1 MDFKA
6 IIGDAEKLDQ
16 QGGATAPEATPEPQ
30 AAPEP
35 SAQPEAQAAPAP
47 TEPTRE
53 PPQMVPVQRL
63 AAATKRAKAYEAQ
76 AQQAQQSLQEI
87 QQRVSTYDTK
97 IKELEA
103 ALAQVKKAD
112 ATDDDAWLDEHL
124 NGAAPDK
131 AIKQLEDRLSK
142 FEKWQEAEQE
152 RAVTAQADAMLADV
166 FSGLQNDCPNFD
178 EETILTF
185 LSSKWTPEQIVA
197 KHAQYRWAPKAAPAA
212 APAKPAPA
220 PSPQIAQPG
229 TAPKAASDSMPWSD
243 WIKKGFKE
251 DLKRH
256 GIA

>member
-6 IIGDAEKLDQ
+6 IIGEAEKLDQ
-16 QGGATAPEATPEPQ
+16 QGGATAPEATPDPQ
-30 AAPEP
+30 PTTEP

-63 AAATKRAKAYEAQ
+63 AAATRRAKAYEAQ
-76 AQQAQQSLQEI
+76 AQQAQQAFEQI
-87 QQRVSTYDTK
+87 QQRVTDYDNK
-97 IKELEA
+97 IKELET

-112 ATDDDAWLDEHL
+112 ANDDDAWLDEHL
-124 NGAAPDK
+124 NGGAPDK
-131 AIKQLEDRLSK
+131 AIKQLEQRLAK
-142 FEKWQEAEQE
+142 FEQWQAAEQE

-166 FSGLQNDCPNFD
+166 FTGLQNDCPNFD
-178 EETILTF
+178 EEMILTL
-185 LSSKWTPEQIVA
+185 LSSKWSPEQIVA
-197 KHAQYRWAPKAAPAA
+197 KHAQSRWAPKAAPAA

-229 TAPKAASDSMPWSD
+229 TAPKAASDTSSWSD
-243 WIKKGFKE
+243 FIKTGLKE
-251 DLKRH
+251 GLKRH